1 MQLKFRLA
9 CQNDLPFLVSLI
21 NGAYRSGGAKSWT
34 SELNIVAGQ
43 RIDLNQLQQAL
54 AQPDFELWLLER
66 EQADVSEVQGCIGL
80 TLNSES
86 AEIGT
91 FCVDP
96 KAQNAGL
103 GRKLLAFAE
112 AYIQQNHQAIRVLE
126 MHVLHVRTELI
137 AFYQRCGYVQT
148 QEIAAYPVNANVGQ
162 PLLALHLVH
171 LQKERR
177 MQGFAEA

>member
-9 CQNDLPFLVSLI
+9 RQDDLPFLVSLI
-21 NGAYRSGGAKSWT
+21 NRAYRSGGAKSWT
-34 SELNIVAGQ
+34 NEAGIVAGQ

-54 AQPDFELWLLER
+54 AQPDFELWLLEH
-66 EQADVSEVQGCIGL
+66 ENASELQGCIGL
-80 TLNSES
+80 TFNSAS

-112 AYIQQNHQAIRVLE
+112 AYIQQNHQAIQVLE
-126 MHVLHVRTELI
+126 MHVLNVRTELI

-148 QEIAAYPVNANVGQ
+148 QKTADYPVNANVGQ

-171 LQKERR
+171 LQKERG

>member
-1 MQLKFRLA
+1 MKLKFRLA
-9 CQNDLPFLVSLI
+9 RQDDLLCLVSLI
-21 NGAYRSGGAKSWT
+21 NRAYRSGGAKSWT
-34 SELNIVAGQ
+34 SEVNIVAGQ

-54 AQPDFELWLLER
+54 AQPDFELWLLEH
-66 EQADVSEVQGCIGL
+66 EQASELQGCIGL
-80 TLNSES
+80 TFNSAS

-112 AYIQQNHQAIRVLE
+112 AYIQQNHQAIQILE
-126 MHVLHVRTELI
+126 MHVLNVRTELI

-148 QEIAAYPVNANVGQ
+148 QEIVA
-162 PLLALHLVH
+162 
-171 LQKERR
+171 
-177 MQGFAEA
+177 

>member
-1 MQLKFRLA
+1 MKLKFRLA
-9 CQNDLPFLVSLI
+9 RQDDLLCLVSLI
-21 NGAYRSGGAKSWT
+21 NRAYRSGGAKSWT
-34 SELNIVAGQ
+34 NEVNIVAGQ

-54 AQPDFELWLLER
+54 AQPDFELWLLEH
-66 EQADVSEVQGCIGL
+66 ENASEVQGCIGL

-148 QEIAAYPVNANVGQ
+148 RKTADYPVNANVGQ

-171 LQKERR
+171 LQKERG

>member
-1 MQLKFRLA
+1 M
-9 CQNDLPFLVSLI
+9 
-21 NGAYRSGGAKSWT
+21 
-34 SELNIVAGQ
+34 
-43 RIDLNQLQQAL
+43 
-54 AQPDFELWLLER
+54 
-66 EQADVSEVQGCIGL
+66 QGCIGL

-112 AYIQQNHQAIRVLE
+112 AYIQQNHQNIQILE

-137 AFYQRCGYVQT
+137 AFYQRCGYS
-148 QEIAAYPVNANVGQ
+148 
-162 PLLALHLVH
+162 
-171 LQKERR
+171 
-177 MQGFAEA
+177 

>member
-9 CQNDLPFLVSLI
+9 RQDDLLCLVSLI
-21 NGAYRSGGAKSWT
+21 NQAYRCGGAKSWT
-34 SELNIVAGQ
+34 SEVNIVAGQ

-54 AQPDFELWLLER
+54 AQPDFELWLLEH
-66 EQADVSEVQGCIGL
+66 ENASELQGCIGL
-80 TLNSES
+80 TFNSAS

-112 AYIQQNHQAIRVLE
+112 AYIQQNHQAIQILE
-126 MHVLHVRTELI
+126 MHVLNVRTELI
-137 AFYQRCGYVQT
+137 AFYQRCDYAQT
-148 QEIAAYPVNANVGQ
+148 RKIADYPVNANVGQ

-171 LQKERR
+171 LQKERG

>member
-1 MQLKFRLA
+1 MKLKFRLA
-9 CQNDLPFLVSLI
+9 RQNDLLCLVSLI
-21 NGAYRSGGAKSWT
+21 NRAYRSGGAKSWT
-34 SELNIVAGQ
+34 NEADIVAGQ
-43 RIDLNQLQQAL
+43 RIDLDQLQQAL
-54 AQPDFELWLLER
+54 AQPDVELWLLEH
-66 EQADVSEVQGCIGL
+66 EQASELQGCIGL
-80 TLNSES
+80 TFNSAS

-112 AYIQQNHQAIRVLE
+112 AYIQQNHQAIQILE
-126 MHVLHVRTELI
+126 MHVLNVRTELI
-137 AFYQRCGYVQT
+137 AFYQRCGYAQT
-148 QEIAAYPVNANVGQ
+148 WKIADYPVNANVGQ

-171 LQKERR
+171 LQKERG

>member
-1 MQLKFRLA
+1 MKLKFRLA
-9 CQNDLPFLVSLI
+9 RQNDLLYLVSLI
-21 NGAYRSGGAKSWT
+21 NRAYRSGGAKSWT
-34 SELNIVAGQ
+34 NEADIVAGQ
-43 RIDLNQLQQAL
+43 RIDLDQLQQAL
-54 AQPDFELWLLER
+54 AQPDFELWLLEH
-66 EQADVSEVQGCIGL
+66 EQADASELQGCIGL
-80 TLNSES
+80 TFNSAS

-112 AYIQQNHQAIRVLE
+112 AYIQQNHQAIQILE
-126 MHVLHVRTELI
+126 MHVLNVRTELI

-148 QEIAAYPVNANVGQ
+148 QKTADYPVNANVGL

-171 LQKERR
+171 LQKERG

>member
-34 SELNIVAGQ
+34 SEVNIVAGQ

-148 QEIAAYPVNANVGQ
+148 QKVAAYPVNANVGQ